1 MLRHDEWLNDEIKK
15 LCRLPEQRL
24 ETPIQQGKWSIK
36 QTVGHMFYWDH
47 YILNEIIPNI
57 AHGATIQAFPN
68 HDLFNE
74 KATEKSNRYAAKEM
88 LQTFLKQR
96 RQLLAAYEKYP
107 KTIEFTIEQER
118 GTLTANALRTLF
130 EEHDVH
136 HIKEM
141 NSFIDNTKG
150 D

>member
-1 MLRHDEWLNDEIKK
+1 MHRHDEWVNDEIKK
-15 LCRLPEQRL
+15 LCRLLEQRL
-24 ETPIQQGKWSIK
+24 ETPLQKGKWSIK
-36 QTVGHMFYWDH
+36 QTVGHMYYWDQ
-47 YILNEIIPNI
+47 YILKEIIPSITN
-57 AHGATIQAFPN
+57 GATIQAFPD

-107 KTIEFTIEQER
+107 ETIEFTIEHEQ
-118 GTLTANALRTLF
+118 GTMTTKALRTKF
-130 EEHDVH
+130 EEHDLQ

-141 NSFIDNTKG
+141 SSFVDNTKG